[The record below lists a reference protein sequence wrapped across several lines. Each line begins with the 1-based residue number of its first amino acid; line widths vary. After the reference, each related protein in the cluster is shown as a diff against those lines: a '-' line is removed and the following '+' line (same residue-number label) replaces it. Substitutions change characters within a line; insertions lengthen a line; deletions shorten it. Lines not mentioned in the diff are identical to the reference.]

1 MVYAVVIV
9 VGGCGLCAVIVCKI
23 PVLSVG
29 AAVVLGIGDGGVQWR
44 TALGGC
50 GSKVNFWI

>member
-23 PVLSVG
+23 PVLGVG
-29 AAVVLGIGDGGVQWR
+29 AAVVLGIGNGSVQWR
-44 TALGGC
+44 TTLC
-50 GSKVNFWI
+50 G